1 MSYGG
6 SSGQAPLRI
15 VHVASGREWRGGQRQ
30 VLLLAKGL
38 AAIPGVYTSVV
49 TGNGTILAER
59 LGTAGV
65 TLHGVTWSMGLDP
78 RVVTTLLGELTP
90 GTIVHAHDSH
100 AHTLADAAIRLRKAH
115 MVVTRRVD
123 FPIRQAARWQRVE
136 RAIALSTPVR
146 DRLLAVGVPEE
157 RISIVPPAVD
167 LAMLEPLPPW
177 PAAVPMRTPAS
188 RFVVCVA
195 ALTPEKGID
204 VLLEAAARMHPTH
217 PQVEWLVLGEGPQ
230 RDALLA
236 RRKALDLDAV
246 VSLAGHVE
254 HPEAVV
260 ARAQVLVQ
268 PSRSEGFGSSVL
280 DALALGVPVVAS
292 EAGGLPESLAAG
304 GGILVAPGD
313 PGALARGV
321 ATILDDP
328 KLHERLSGDGRVAA
342 EGFDVATMVSRTLD
356 VYRSLVLN
364 PSDA

>member
-1 MSYGG
+1 MSYGE
-6 SSGQAPLRI
+6 SSGQAPLRV

-59 LGTAGV
+59 LAAAGV
-65 TLHGVTWSMGLDP
+65 TVQSVTWSMGLDP
-78 RVVTTLLGELTP
+78 RVVATLLGELAP

-123 FPIRQAARWQRVE
+123 FPIRDASRWQRVE

-146 DRLLAVGVPEE
+146 DRLLAVGVPSE
-157 RISIVPPAVD
+157 RITTVPPAVD
-167 LAMLEPLPPW
+167 LTALDPLPPW
-177 PAAVPMRTPAS
+177 PAAVPMRPPTT
-188 RFVVCVA
+188 RFVACVA

-204 VLLEAAARMHPTH
+204 VLLDAAARLHATH
-217 PQVEWLVLGEGPQ
+217 PDVQWMVLGDGPQ
-230 RDALLA
+230 HGALIA
-236 RRKALDLDAV
+236 KRKLLDLDEV
-246 VSLAGHVE
+246 VTFTGHVE

-260 ARAQVLVQ
+260 AQAQVLVQ

-292 EAGGLPESLAAG
+292 DTGGLPESLAAG

-313 PGALARGV
+313 PAALARGV
-321 ATILDDP
+321 ASILDDP
-328 KLHERLSGDGRVAA
+328 GLHERLSGDGRVAA

-356 VYRSLVLN
+356 VYRSLVTTTGN
-364 PSDA
+364 P